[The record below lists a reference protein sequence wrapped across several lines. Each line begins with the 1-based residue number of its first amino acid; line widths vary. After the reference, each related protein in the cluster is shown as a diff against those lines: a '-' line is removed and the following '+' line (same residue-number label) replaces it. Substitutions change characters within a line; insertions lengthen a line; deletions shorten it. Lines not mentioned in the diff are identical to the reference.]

1 VTSWRAPS
9 LRREDLAATVRLAVP
24 VVVVQ
29 LGLMAMGLVDTVVVG
44 HVSAEAL
51 AAVALGNLY
60 FISVCAG
67 TWGLLLALDPVVAQA
82 IGARDRVAVVRALQR
97 GLILAFA
104 LSVPSTLAM
113 IPGEVVLPLVGQPAA
128 VVPTA
133 AVYARIV
140 APSLPFFLAF
150 VVLRQ
155 TLQAMGRMRP
165 IVVVIVAANLL
176 NLLLDWVL
184 VFGPLGLPSFGA
196 AGCAWATLV
205 CRVLMA
211 AGLLVAARTELVPLL
226 GQLDPAVR
234 ELEPLRMVRIG
245 FPIGVQFQLE
255 FAAFGLI
262 ALFMG
267 WLGPVAM
274 SAHQVAIV
282 LASVTYMVPLGVSGA
297 AAVLVGQAVGRGT
310 PGEVWRSA
318 AAALICGGGFMALCA
333 VLLVGLPGPLAAV
346 FTIDPEVRALAAVL
360 IPVAGFFQVFD
371 GLQVVSAGVL
381 RGLGDTRVPM
391 VVNLAGFW
399 AVGLPV
405 SLLLGFRF
413 GLGPT
418 GLWWG
423 LVAGLGVVAA
433 LLLARVA
440 TRLRGPMQRVVIDR
454 AEQ

>member
-1 VTSWRAPS
+1 MP
-9 LRREDLAATVRLAVP
+9 LRRGDLAATVRLAVP

-82 IGARDRVAVVRALQR
+82 VGARDRVAVVRAVQR
-97 GLILAFA
+97 GLLLASV
-104 LSVPSTLAM
+104 LSVPSMLALL
-113 IPGEVVLPLVGQPAA
+113 PGEVLLPLVGQPAE

-140 APSLPFFLAF
+140 APALPAFLAF

-155 TLQAMGRMRP
+155 TLQAMARMRP

-184 VFGPLGLPSFGA
+184 VFGLLGLPALGA

-211 AGLLVAARTELVPLL
+211 AGLLVAARAELVPLL
-226 GQLDPAVR
+226 RRLDPAV
-234 ELEPLRMVRIG
+234 LKLGPLLAMVRLG
-245 FPIGVQFQLE
+245 LPIGVQFQLE

-262 ALFMG
+262 AVFMG

-282 LASVTYMVPLGVSGA
+282 LASFTYMVPLGVSGA

-310 PGEVWRSA
+310 PDEVRRSA
-318 AAALICGGGFMALCA
+318 GAALLCGGSFMALCA
-333 VLLVGLPGPLAAV
+333 LLLVGLPGPLAAA
-346 FTIDPEVRALAAVL
+346 FTADPEVRALAALL

-371 GLQVVSAGVL
+371 GIQVVSAGVL

-405 SLLLGFRF
+405 SLLLGFRL

-423 LVAGLGVVAA
+423 LVAGLGAVAA

-440 TRLRGPMQRVVIDR
+440 SRLRGPIQRVVVDR
-454 AEQ
+454 PTEP

>member
-1 VTSWRAPS
+1 MPL
-9 LRREDLAATVRLAVP
+9 LRQEDLTATVRLAVP

-82 IGARDRVAVVRALQR
+82 VGARDRVAVVRAVQR
-97 GLILAFA
+97 GLVLAVA
-104 LSVPSTLAM
+104 LSVPSVLAM

-155 TLQAMGRMRP
+155 TLQAMARMRP

-176 NLLLDWVL
+176 NLVLDWVL
-184 VFGPLGLPSFGA
+184 VFGPLGLPAFGA

-211 AGLLVAARTELVPLL
+211 GGLLVAARTELVPLL
-226 GQLDPAVR
+226 GHLDPAVL
-234 ELEPLRMVRIG
+234 ELEPLLRMVRIG

-262 ALFMG
+262 AVFMG

-310 PGEVWRSA
+310 PEEVRRSA
-318 AAALICGGGFMALCA
+318 GSALVCGGGFMALCA

-346 FTIDPEVRALAAVL
+346 FTVDPEVRALAAVL

-440 TRLRGPMQRVVIDR
+440 TRLRGPMGRVVIDR
-454 AEQ
+454 AEP

>member
-1 VTSWRAPS
+1 MS
-9 LRREDLAATVRLAVP
+9 LRQADLAATVRLAVP

-29 LGLMAMGLVDTVVVG
+29 LGLMTMGLVDTVVVG

-82 IGARDRVAVVRALQR
+82 VGARDRVAVVRGVQR
-97 GLILAFA
+97 GLLLASI
-104 LSVPSTLAM
+104 LSVPSMLALL
-113 IPGEVVLPLVGQPAA
+113 PGEVVLPLVGQPAE

-140 APSLPFFLAF
+140 APALPAFLAF

-155 TLQAMGRMRP
+155 TLQAMARMRP
-165 IVVVIVAANLL
+165 IVVVIVAANVL
-176 NLLLDWVL
+176 NLVLDWLL
-184 VFGPLGLPSFGA
+184 VFGLLGLPELGA

-211 AGLLVAARTELVPLL
+211 AGLLVAARAELVPLL
-226 GQLDPAVR
+226 RRLDPAVL
-234 ELEPLRMVRIG
+234 ELRPLLQMVRLG

-262 ALFMG
+262 AVFMG

-282 LASVTYMVPLGVSGA
+282 LASFTYMVPLGVAGA
-297 AAVLVGQAVGRGT
+297 AAVRVGQAVGRGT
-310 PGEVWRSA
+310 PDDVRRSA
-318 AAALICGGGFMALCA
+318 GSALVCGGSFMALCA
-333 VLLVGLPGPLAAV
+333 VLLVGLPGPLAAA
-346 FTIDPEVRALAAVL
+346 FTVDPEVRALAAVL

-371 GLQVVSAGVL
+371 GIQVVSAGVL

-399 AVGLPV
+399 VVGLPV
-405 SLLLGFRF
+405 SLLLGFRL

-423 LVAGLGVVAA
+423 LVAGLGAVAA

-440 TRLRGPMQRVVIDR
+440 SRLRGPMERVVIDR
-454 AEQ
+454 GGRSL